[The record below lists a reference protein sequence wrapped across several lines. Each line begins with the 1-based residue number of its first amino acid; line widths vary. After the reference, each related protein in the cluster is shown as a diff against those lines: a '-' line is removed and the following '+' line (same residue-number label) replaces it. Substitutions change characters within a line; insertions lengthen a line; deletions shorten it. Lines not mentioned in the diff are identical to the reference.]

1 MSTISSTIKVNDK
14 KIINGWAIYDWAN
27 SAYFLV
33 ISTAIFPAYF
43 LSNTPELVNL
53 LGMEMSN
60 SSLYSYAVSFS
71 YIVIVMLSPLLSG
84 IADFGNKRMYF
95 LKLFTIFG
103 SLACIALYFFAG
115 VGQMWLG
122 TTAFILAT
130 IGCAGGLVF
139 YNAYLPEI
147 VTEDRFDAVSAKG
160 YSYGYIGSV
169 LLLLMIL
176 VLAMK
181 PEWFGITSETLPYR
195 IGFVMVGLW
204 WIGFAQITFKRLPG
218 SGIGKITGEMMS
230 KGVVEI
236 KTVFKSLRKQP
247 QVLRYL
253 VAFFFY
259 SAGVQ
264 TVIYLASA
272 FGSKELGFD
281 TINLITV
288 ILILQFLAMVGAYLF
303 ALVSKRLGNKW
314 TLVVMNVIWIAICIT
329 AFFVVSHL
337 QFYIIA
343 GFVGLVMGGIQSLSR
358 STYSKM
364 VEENKGDLTS
374 YFSFYDIVYKLSVV
388 IGTFVFGLIEHLTS
402 NMRYSILGLA
412 SFFIVGIIVLI
423 FVKVKFNEPKVNVV
437 DSLN

>member
-1 MSTISSTIKVNDK
+1 MNTISNAIKVNDK
-14 KIINGWAIYDWAN
+14 KTINGWAIYDWAN

-43 LSNTPELVNL
+43 LSNTPEVVSL
-53 LGMEMSN
+53 LGLEMSN
-60 SSLYSYAVSFS
+60 SSLYSYSVSFA
-71 YIVIVMLSPLLSG
+71 YIMIVFLSPLLSG
-84 IADFGNKRMYF
+84 IADFGDKRMYF
-95 LKLFTIFG
+95 LKLFTLFG
-103 SLACIALYFFAG
+103 SLSCIALYFFAG

-130 IGCAGGLVF
+130 VGCAGGLVF
-139 YNAYLPEI
+139 YDSYLPEI
-147 VTEDRFDAVSAKG
+147 ATEDRFDAVSAKG

-169 LLLLMIL
+169 ILLLMIL

-181 PEWFGITSETLPYR
+181 PDWFGITSETLPYR

-204 WIGFAQITFKRLPG
+204 WLGFAQITFRRLPG
-218 SGIGKITGEMMS
+218 SGIGKITGKMLS
-230 KGVVEI
+230 KGIQEI
-236 KTVFKSLRKQP
+236 KSVFFDLRSKP
-247 QVLRYL
+247 QILRYL
-253 VAFFFY
+253 TAFFFY

-272 FGSKELGFD
+272 FGAKELGFT

-303 ALVSKRLGNKW
+303 AKVSKQIGNKW
-314 TLVVMNVIWIAICIT
+314 ALVIMNVIWIGICL
-329 AFFVVSHL
+329 AAYFVVSHL

-364 VEENKGDLTS
+364 VDENKGDLTS

-388 IGTFVFGLIEHLTS
+388 IGTFVFGLIEQLTS
-402 NMRYSILGLA
+402 NMRFSILGLA
-412 SFFIVGIIVLI
+412 VFFVIGILLLLT
-423 FVKVKFNEPKVNVV
+423 VKFKMKDGNLVLT
-437 DSLN
+437 DSF

>member
-1 MSTISSTIKVNDK
+1 MSTISNAIKVNDRK
-14 KIINGWAIYDWAN
+14 TINGWALYDWAN

-43 LSNTPELVNL
+43 LSNTPEIISL
-53 LGMEMSN
+53 LGLEMTN
-60 SSLYSYAVSFS
+60 SSLYSYSVSFS
-71 YIVIVMLSPLLSG
+71 YLVIVLLSPILSG

-95 LKLFTIFG
+95 LKLFTIVG
-103 SLACIALYFFAG
+103 SLACVALYFFAG

-130 IGCAGGLVF
+130 IGCAGGIVF

-147 VTEDRFDAVSAKG
+147 VTEDRFDSVSAKG

-169 LLLLMIL
+169 LLLIMIL

-181 PEWFGITSETLPYR
+181 PQWFGITSETLPYR

-204 WIGFAQITFKRLPG
+204 WIGFAQITFRRLPG
-218 SGIGKITGEMMS
+218 SGLGKISKEMLA
-230 KGVVEI
+230 KGVSEI
-236 KTVFKSLRKQP
+236 KGVFQDLKKQP
-247 QVLRYL
+247 NILRYL
-253 VAFFFY
+253 TAFFFY

-272 FGSKELGFD
+272 FGSKELGF
-281 TINLITV
+281 TTVNLITV

-303 ALVSKRLGNKW
+303 AQVSKRIGNKW
-314 TLVVMNVIWIAICIT
+314 ALIIMNIIWISICLL

-388 IGTFVFGLIEHLTS
+388 IGTFVFGLIEQLTS
-402 NMRYSILGLA
+402 NMRFSILGLA
-412 SFFIVGIIVLI
+412 VFFVIGILVL
-423 FVKVKFNEPKVNVV
+423 FSVKIKFKAV
-437 DSLN
+437 

>member
-1 MSTISSTIKVNDK
+1 MSTISNVIKINDRK
-14 KIINGWAIYDWAN
+14 TINGWAIYDWAN

-43 LSNTPELVNL
+43 LSNTPEVVSVMGL
-53 LGMEMSN
+53 EMTN
-60 SSLYSYAVSFS
+60 SSLYSYSVSFS
-71 YIVIVMLSPLLSG
+71 YLVIVFLSPLLSG

-95 LKLFTIFG
+95 LKLFTIVG

-122 TTAFILAT
+122 TSAFILAT
-130 IGCAGGLVF
+130 IGCAGGIVF

-147 VTEDRFDAVSAKG
+147 VTEDRVDSVSAKG

-169 LLLLMIL
+169 LLLIMIL

-181 PEWFGITSETLPYR
+181 PDWFGITSETLPYR

-204 WIGFAQITFKRLPG
+204 WIGFAQITFRRLPG
-218 SGIGKITGEMMS
+218 SGIGRITLEMMN
-230 KGVVEI
+230 KGVMEI
-236 KTVFKSLRKQP
+236 KAVARKLREQP
-247 QVLRYL
+247 NILRYL
-253 VAFFFY
+253 ASFFFY

-272 FGSKELGFD
+272 FGAKELGFT

-303 ALVSKRLGNKW
+303 AQVSKRVGNKW
-314 TLVVMNVIWIAICIT
+314 ALIIMNIIWISICLV
-329 AFFVVSHL
+329 AFFVENHI
-337 QFYIIA
+337 QFYVIA

-364 VEENKGDLTS
+364 VEENREDLTS

-402 NMRYSILGLA
+402 NMRFSILGLA
-412 SFFIVGIIVLI
+412 IFFIIGISILTT
-423 FVKVKFNEPKVNVV
+423 VKVKFK
-437 DSLN
+437 SA

>member
-1 MSTISSTIKVNDK
+1 MSTISTAIKINDK
-14 KIINGWAIYDWAN
+14 KTINGWAIYDWAN

-43 LSNTPELVNL
+43 LSNTPEVVSL
-53 LGMEMSN
+53 LGLEMSN
-60 SSLYSYAVSFS
+60 SSLYSYSVSFS
-71 YIVIVMLSPLLSG
+71 YIIIVFLSPLLSG
-84 IADFGNKRMYF
+84 IADFGDKRMYF
-95 LKLFTIFG
+95 LKLFTVFG
-103 SLACIALYFFAG
+103 SLSCIALYFFAG

-139 YNAYLPEI
+139 YDSYLPEI
-147 VTEDRFDAVSAKG
+147 ATEDRLDSVSAKG
-160 YSYGYIGSV
+160 YSFGYIGSV

-181 PEWFGITSETLPYR
+181 PQWFGITSETLPYR

-204 WIGFAQITFKRLPG
+204 WIGFAQITFKRLP
-218 SGIGKITGEMMS
+218 SSKIGKITKEMMS
-230 KGVVEI
+230 KGVREI
-236 KTVFKSLRKQP
+236 RTVYAELRNKP
-247 QVLRYL
+247 QILRYL
-253 VAFFFY
+253 TAFFFY

-272 FGSKELGFD
+272 FGAKELGFT

-303 ALVSKRLGNKW
+303 AEVSRRIGNKMA
-314 TLVVMNVIWIAICIT
+314 LVIMNLIWISICL
-329 AFFVVSHL
+329 AAYFVVSHL

-364 VEENKGDLTS
+364 VDENKGDLTS

-388 IGTFVFGLIEHLTS
+388 IGTFVFGLIEQLTS
-402 NMRYSILGLA
+402 NMRFSILGLA
-412 SFFIVGIIVLI
+412 TFFVIGILLLLT
-423 FVKVKFNEPKVNVV
+423 VKFKMKDGNLVLLGAR
-437 DSLN
+437 D

>member
-1 MSTISSTIKVNDK
+1 MTAVSSTIKVNDK
-14 KIINGWAIYDWAN
+14 KTINGWAIYDWAN

-43 LSNTPELVNL
+43 LSNTPEIVSL
-53 LGMEMSN
+53 LGMEMTN

-71 YIVIVMLSPLLSG
+71 YIVIVLLSPLLSG

-122 TTAFILAT
+122 VTAFILAT
-130 IGCAGGLVF
+130 IGCAGGIVF

-160 YSYGYIGSV
+160 YSFGYIGSV
-169 LLLLMIL
+169 LLLVMIL

-181 PEWFGITSETLPYR
+181 PDWFGITSETLPYR

-218 SGIGKITGEMMS
+218 SGLGKITKEMMS
-230 KGVVEI
+230 KGVGEI
-236 KTVFKSLRKQP
+236 KGVYQKLKQQPNILRF
-247 QVLRYL
+247 LTS
-253 VAFFFY
+253 FFFY

-288 ILILQFLAMVGAYLF
+288 ILILQFLAMIGAYLF
-303 ALVSKRLGNKW
+303 AQVSKRIGNKW
-314 TLVVMNVIWIAICIT
+314 ALIIMNTIWIAICFA
-329 AFFVVSHL
+329 AFFVVSHM
-337 QFYIIA
+337 QFYVIA

-364 VEENKGDLTS
+364 VDENKEDLTS

-388 IGTFVFGLIEHLTS
+388 VGTFVFGLIEHLTS

-412 SFFIVGIIVLI
+412 IFFIIGILLLTT
-423 FVKVKFNEPKVNVV
+423 VKVKFKAA
-437 DSLN
+437 

>member
-1 MSTISSTIKVNDK
+1 MSTISQALKVNDK
-14 KIINGWAIYDWAN
+14 KTINGWAIYDWAN

-33 ISTAIFPAYF
+33 ISTAIFPGYF
-43 LSNTPELVNL
+43 LANTPTNITL

-60 SSLYSYAVSFS
+60 SSLYSYSVSFS
-71 YIVIVMLSPLLSG
+71 YLVIVLLSPFLSG

-122 TTAFILAT
+122 VTAFIMAT
-130 IGCAGGLVF
+130 VGCAGGIVF

-176 VLAMK
+176 VLVMM
-181 PEWFGITSETLPYR
+181 PDLFGITSETLPYR

-204 WIGFAQITFKRLPG
+204 WLGFAQITFKRLPG
-218 SGIGKITGEMMS
+218 SGLGKITTKMIS
-230 KGVVEI
+230 KGLQEI
-236 KTVFKSLRKQP
+236 KSVVKDLRGKAEIKK
-247 QVLRYL
+247 YL
-253 VAFFFY
+253 IAFFFY

-272 FGSKELGFD
+272 FGAKELGFS
-281 TINLITV
+281 IQNLIIV

-303 ALVSKRLGNKW
+303 AIVSKRVGNKIA
-314 TLVVMNVIWIAICIT
+314 LVVMNVIWIAICIA
-329 AFFVVSHL
+329 AFFVQDQM
-337 QFYIIA
+337 QFYVIA

-364 VEENKGDLTS
+364 VDENKGDLTS
-374 YFSFYDIVYKLSVV
+374 YFSVYDVLYKLSVV
-388 IGTFVFGLIEHLTS
+388 FGTLVFGMIEQMTD
-402 NMRYSILGLA
+402 NMRFPVLGLA
-412 SFFIVGIIVLI
+412 AFFIVGILVLLT
-423 FVKVKFNEPKVNVV
+423 VKVDFRKEVQ
-437 DSLN
+437 L

>member
-1 MSTISSTIKVNDK
+1 MSTTSNAIKIHDRKTIS
-14 KIINGWAIYDWAN
+14 GWAIYDWAN

-43 LSNTPELVNL
+43 LSNTPELVSIA
-53 LGMEMSN
+53 GFEMSN
-60 SSLYSYAVSFS
+60 SSLYSYSVSFS
-71 YIVIVMLSPLLSG
+71 YLVIVILSPILSG

-95 LKLFTIFG
+95 LKLFTIVG
-103 SLACIALYFFAG
+103 SIACIALYFFAG

-130 IGCAGGLVF
+130 IGCAGGIVF

-147 VTEDRFDAVSAKG
+147 VTEDRVDSVSAKG

-169 LLLLMIL
+169 LLLIMIL

-181 PEWFGITSETLPYR
+181 PQWFGITSETLPYR

-218 SGIGKITGEMMS
+218 SGIGKISKEMLS
-230 KGVVEI
+230 KGMDEI
-236 KTVFKSLRKQP
+236 RTVFSKLRKQP
-247 QVLRYL
+247 NILRYL
-253 VAFFFY
+253 TSFFFY

-272 FGSKELGFD
+272 FGSKELGFT
-281 TINLITV
+281 TIDLITV

-303 ALVSKRLGNKW
+303 AQVSKQIGNKW
-314 TLVVMNVIWIAICIT
+314 SLIIMNMIWIAICLA
-329 AFFVVSHL
+329 AFFVVSRG

-364 VEENKGDLTS
+364 VEENREDLTS

-388 IGTFVFGLIEHLTS
+388 VGTFVFGLIEHLTS

-412 SFFIVGIIVLI
+412 IFFIVGILLLFTVQ
-423 FVKVKFNEPKVNVV
+423 VKFRTDLTYRE
-437 DSLN
+437 